1 MMDLSAIRKQISTL
15 VVRRSKL
22 EYELLQFRRKII
34 KGSLFPRYFSC
45 KKGNCKCTKGM
56 LHGPFWCMT
65 TKEKGKSVYKYIGKN
80 EDNAFVGALK
90 RYKEFQ
96 EKSKKLDKLNNEIA
110 GLWKKFRNG
119 LLKLGKKK

>member
-1 MMDLSAIRKQISTL
+1 MDLSATRKQISTL
-15 VVRRSKL
+15 VVKRNKL
-22 EYELLQFRRKII
+22 EYELLEFRHKIT
-34 KGSLFPRYFSC
+34 KGSLFTRYFAC

-65 TKEKGKSVYKYIGKN
+65 TKDKGKSVYKYLGRN
-80 EDNAFVGALK
+80 ENNAIVKALK

-96 EKSKKLDKLNNEIA
+96 AKSKKIDKLNNEIA
-110 GLWKKFRNG
+110 NLWKKFRNG